1 MKHLPAPPGPLPY
14 LMGVSSLYKPTSLSA
29 FILVSVIFKIVSPL
43 YVNQKSCDLHQW
55 IALVSPFPT
64 SATCLGTALRLGQH
78 MHINETPPRP
88 SPSSPLLH
96 GGYQVYISRPRFPPS
111 FSSRMLKRSLRVIA
125 IASFVCCELQN
136 IVSFRCIM
144 KFYSRFEA
152 SLQIFQHRVVGK

>member
-1 MKHLPAPPGPLPY
+1 MKHLPAPPRPLPY

-88 SPSSPLLH
+88 SPTPWGVSSLYKPTSLSAFILVSDVEAFTSCNS
-96 GGYQVYISRPRFPPS
+96 YCEFR
-111 FSSRMLKRSLRVIA
+111 LLRVAEYRI
-125 IASFVCCELQN
+125 L
-136 IVSFRCIM
+136 
-144 KFYSRFEA
+144 
-152 SLQIFQHRVVGK
+152 SLYNEVLFAF